1 MRHRPSTISSLAI
14 AVAFAWVSG
23 GAGVSGCTNGAD
35 PGADEL
41 GQVVAPA
48 TVCASGPTLFGIDV
62 SKWQGNID
70 WARVKAAGVEY
81 AFIRV
86 SDGIATIDEKF
97 VPNWVGAGLQ
107 DIPRGVYQFFR
118 PHRDPIEQ
126 ADIVIDHLLEYGV
139 GELPPVIDVEATND
153 QTPATVATNVGLWID
168 RVESVL
174 GVTPIIY
181 TGRYFWNDNVRSNA
195 YSTYPLWHAQYT
207 SAACPNIADAWSDW
221 LIWQYSSSGR
231 VDGIAGDVD
240 MNRFNGDRAR
250 LLGLVGDP
258 TCREEPDY
266 EACRGT
272 DIEFCSA
279 DNELSVI
286 PCDNGTVCAKKVM
299 SAGVMCMDPRCSGT
313 VGESGRFCADAD
325 TSVVCSGG
333 IYLESACGAAASCV
347 GGECVDDPVGP
358 VDEEVVEPGPEAVEV
373 AEVVEVVETPDVS
386 DVVETGD
393 IGSGDVADSA
403 SGKVGAVS
411 RSIASREVTP
421 GQSCGGGGVAMQT
434 LWGLGL
440 LAATQV
446 SRSRRRGAGGV
457 RPTRRPPP
465 S

>member
-1 MRHRPSTISSLAI
+1 MRHRPSATSVLVLAL
-14 AVAFAWVSG
+14 AWVAV
-23 GAGVSGCTNGAD
+23 GASCADGTD
-35 PGADEL
+35 PGLNEL

-86 SDGIATIDEKF
+86 SDGITTIDEKF
-97 VPNWVGAGLQ
+97 VPNWAGAGLQ
-107 DIPRGVYQFFR
+107 GIPRGVYQFFR

-153 QTPATVATNVGLWID
+153 QTPATIALNVGRWID

-195 YSTYPLWHAQYT
+195 YSSYPLWHAQYT

-221 LIWQYSSSGR
+221 LIWQYSSTGR

-250 LLGLVGDP
+250 LLSLVGDP

-299 SAGVMCMDPRCSGT
+299 SAGYMCMDPRCSGT
-313 VGESGRFCADAD
+313 VGESGRFCDDAD

-333 IYLESACGAAASCV
+333 IYAASACGPTASCV
-347 GGECVDDPVGP
+347 GVECVDDPVGP

-373 AEVVEVVETPDVS
+373 AEVVEVPVS
-386 DVVETGD
+386 DVVEPADTGA
-393 IGSGDVADSA
+393 GDGVGADST
-403 SGKVGAVS
+403 GGRVGAVS

-421 GQSCGGGGVAMQT
+421 ADGCGGGGVAMHT
-434 LWGLGL
+434 LWGVCL
-440 LAATQV
+440 LAATRV
-446 SRSRRRGAGGV
+446 SRSRRRGAGDA